1 MRKPY
6 DSFIFTHI
14 PKCGGSSLRAMFYE
28 AAKLSSID
36 ESQIHIP
43 GEGNIPSSKNLP
55 NLTTEE
61 LNKIQQKKIKIL
73 ADHSKYNTHVRHG
86 LKKIENP
93 FYFTVLRDP
102 VDRFISHYNF
112 FHFKLGYG
120 GLKGITINDLNKEK
134 RTKLINSLSN
144 LQISYLINKNSNDI
158 CTNHHCRRAISSL
171 TSKFHCFGILED
183 IDLTLLLLEKLSPRW
198 FTIPKNIPTKNVN
211 NLNKKS
217 ISPNAEIYAEIKK
230 ANRLDYILYNYSK
243 NLLDVNRKLY
253 NIS

>member
-120 GLKGITINDLNKEK
+120 GLKGKTLDELNPLR
-134 RTKLINSLSN
+134 RTQLIQSLAN
-144 LQISYLINKNSNDI
+144 LQISYIVGGIKRNNDI
-158 CTNHHCRRAISSL
+158 SKAVCDRAIKIL
-171 TSKFHCFGILED
+171 VSKFHSIGILED
-183 IDLTLLLLEKLSPRW
+183 LEKSIDLLYKKSPRW
-198 FTIPKNIPTKNVN
+198 LTYPDIIPKRNVN
-211 NLNKKS
+211 KLNTKK
-217 ISPNAEIYAEIKK
+217 ILPNEQIIEEIKE
-230 ANRLDYILYNYSK
+230 ANKLDYILYEFAQH
-243 NLLDVNRKLY
+243 LLNTKMQLIAD
-253 NIS
+253 